1 MALLFFTIPAM
12 VLALA
17 VALVPLVVSTV
28 RHHWQAS
35 STEATRPSDAATVHG
50 LETTARDLSG
60 RAA

>member
-17 VALVPLVVSTV
+17 IALVPLVVSTV
-28 RHHWQAS
+28 RHHWQTS
-35 STEATRPSDAATVHG
+35 SAETARPSDAATSHG
-50 LETTARDLSG
+50 LEAVGRDLSG